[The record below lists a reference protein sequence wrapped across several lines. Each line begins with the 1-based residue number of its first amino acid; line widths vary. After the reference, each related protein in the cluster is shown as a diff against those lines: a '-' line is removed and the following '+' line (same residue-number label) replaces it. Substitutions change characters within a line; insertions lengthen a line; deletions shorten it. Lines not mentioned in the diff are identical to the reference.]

1 MAGLN
6 YNHLRYFWT
15 VAREGH
21 LGRAAQRLNL
31 TQSALSVQI
40 KRLEEHLGHQLPQAQ
55 CKRAISP
62 RVRSGSRYCHDM
74 RRPSIDLCPIHEFS
88 PEPTPAA
95 NARQPVQQ
103 RRSPWPDYPRDSA

>member
-31 TQSALSVQI
+31 TQSALSGADQA
-40 KRLEEHLGHQLPQAQ
+40 LEEQPARHQLFE
-55 CKRAISP
+55 RA
-62 RVRSGSRYCHDM
+62 G
-74 RRPSIDLCPIHEFS
+74 
-88 PEPTPAA
+88 AA
-95 NARQPVQQ
+95 CC
-103 RRSPWPDYPRDSA
+103 